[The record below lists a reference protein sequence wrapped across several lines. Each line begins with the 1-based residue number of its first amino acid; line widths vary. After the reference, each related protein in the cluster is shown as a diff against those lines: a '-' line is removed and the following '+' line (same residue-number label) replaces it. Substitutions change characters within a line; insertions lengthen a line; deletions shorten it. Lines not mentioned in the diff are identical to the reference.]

1 VSIDGEGNLRID
13 RGYVRP
19 EDEPAVEPVEADGG
33 DAWTATESNP
43 SIQGAVITVGSD
55 DPAEPQREGEEDDAL
70 KPLSERLISELTALK
85 SPNAFH
91 DLICPMR
98 NLRALSIAREN
109 TSVAVPI

>member
-1 VSIDGEGNLRID
+1 MSIDGEGNLRID

-43 SIQGAVITVGSD
+43 SIQGDVITVGSD

>member
-1 VSIDGEGNLRID
+1 MRRCLD
-13 RGYVRP
+13 RDRVQ
-19 EDEPAVEPVEADGG
+19 PV
-33 DAWTATESNP
+33 
-43 SIQGAVITVGSD
+43 
-55 DPAEPQREGEEDDAL
+55 DPGCCAEPQREGEEDDAL

-109 TSVAVPI
+109 TSVALPI